1 MTVEFR
7 KQAKNQ
13 FIDVGIAEEHAVA
26 FASGLAKNGAT
37 PVILANSSF
46 LQRTYDQLNQDLA
59 MNEMPVTI
67 LVFNG
72 KINGGDC
79 THVGQYDM
87 VIMSHIPNLVCLAPT
102 YKEEY
107 LALLDFALTQKKYPL
122 VIRVPSSMMESNQSF
137 TFDEQSIF
145 KAKITHIGK
154 QVAIMGLGNF
164 YHLGLKLKE
173 ELATYGINATLINP
187 LCYSHLDQNL
197 LEELK
202 KNHECIVTLEDG
214 LKEGGWGYS
223 IANYYATSSL
233 KVLTYGGEKK
243 FNDLKSLTE
252 IYQQCRLTIPQ
263 MIEDILHVLKMKK

>member
-1 MTVEFR
+1 
-7 KQAKNQ
+7 
-13 FIDVGIAEEHAVA
+13 
-26 FASGLAKNGAT
+26 
-37 PVILANSSF
+37 
-46 LQRTYDQLNQDLA
+46 
-59 MNEMPVTI
+59 
-67 LVFNG
+67 
-72 KINGGDC
+72 
-79 THVGQYDM
+79 
-87 VIMSHIPNLVCLAPT
+87 
-102 YKEEY
+102 
-107 LALLDFALTQKKYPL
+107 
-122 VIRVPSSMMESNQSF
+122 
-137 TFDEQSIF
+137 
-145 KAKITHIGK
+145 
-154 QVAIMGLGNF
+154 MGLGNF

-173 ELATYGINATLINP
+173 ELATYGICATLINP